1 MLPCSEISLW
11 VGEAANSRA
20 MNEQEILN
28 LLYTNIS
35 YQLRHAHYA
44 RTVYV
49 AQQCH
54 MMTTGE
60 GQAEEI
66 TRYRR
71 FEKDELKEQ
80 RIRLNNPITPIFI
93 SEPDKMFDKLT
104 RVDGVRRDLEAGE
117 KEKQELEATL
127 WNFQPG
133 VDIETYLVN
142 RIRYLGKNDPN
153 SFVLFDRYD
162 RRRMDNEIEKTTLR
176 PVVFRST
183 DVLNFEQDGEGFL
196 VWVLFRD
203 IRFEY
208 VIESGYRREKQL
220 ETYYLYTSDFV
231 ARAREVGEKTE
242 MMPGEFEQDIEVFP
256 AFAEHDKKKKDD
268 GTASIPIPNNSPQTR
283 RFFVSVTM
291 HGAGEVPAFCV
302 GAYPD
307 ELTDQ
312 QTFVSWFWPGMPVL
326 KDVIRDKQM
335 KDVETV
341 MQAFRRRTEYSPPCK
356 YESDDG
362 SICDDGKIFSE
373 GKKIR
378 CPSCGGSGKRANFT
392 TEQEVIQLLLPHD
405 PNPET
410 LLELSK
416 LAFEEQ
422 RDTNILE
429 YFGKEIETHRQRFLA
444 AIFSGGLFTK
454 PTGTEAQTATETI
467 EKTNMAADILRPFG
481 LVISKGYEMAF
492 RVLANY
498 REYAPIKVNHSYP
511 EQIDLL
517 TLEQEIANFAAIQE
531 VDIYES
537 KVHQRHKIL
546 AKQFEGEP
554 ETHKRIQARY
564 TWLPFD
570 ALSPEQQMLEMS
582 RLSPTDSNAILQ
594 TYHKMIFQE
603 IEVETPN
610 FHTLK
615 FEAQKKIVEAKVDEF
630 RGRIELA
637 GSAEPE
643 MPDFNA
649 PDDDEEFPNE
659 TGNE

>member
-1 MLPCSEISLW
+1 
-11 VGEAANSRA
+11 
-20 MNEQEILN
+20 MNEQEILD
-28 LLYTNIS
+28 LLTTNIG

-44 RTVYV
+44 RTVAV
-49 AQQCH
+49 AKDCH

-60 GQAEEI
+60 GQEGEI

-71 FEKDELKEQ
+71 FEKEELKEQ

-104 RVDGVRRDLEAGE
+104 RVDGVRRDLEAAE
-117 KEKQELEATL
+117 NEKQALEETL

-142 RIRYLGKNDPN
+142 RIRYLGKTDPN
-153 SFVLFDRYD
+153 SFILFDRYD
-162 RRRMDNEIEKTTLR
+162 RRKPDNEIEKTTLR

-183 DVLNFEQDGEGFL
+183 DVLNFEQDGEGFFE
-196 VWVLFRD
+196 WVLFRD

-242 MMPGEFEQDIEVFP
+242 ILPNEVEMDIEVFP
-256 AFAEHDKKKKDD
+256 AFAEQDKKKKDD
-268 GTASIPIPNNSPQTR
+268 GTASIPISNNSPQTR
-283 RFFVSVTM
+283 RFYVSVVM

-312 QTFVSWFWPGMPVL
+312 KTFVSWFWPGMPVL

-341 MQAFRRRTEYSPPCK
+341 MSAFRRRYEFSPICEYETE
-356 YESDDG
+356 EHER
-362 SICDDGKIFSE
+362 CDKGWIYNGE
-373 GKKIR
+373 GKHR
-378 CPSCGGSGKRANFT
+378 CPACGGSGIRPNFT
-392 TEQEVIQLLLPHD
+392 TEQEVIRMTLPED
-405 PNPET
+405 T
-410 LLELSK
+410 GSGLLELQK
-416 LAFEEQ
+416 LSFEEPIS
-422 RDTNILE
+422 TLLLE

-517 TLEQEIANFAAIQE
+517 TLEQEIDNFAAIQN
-531 VDIYES
+531 VDIYEA
-537 KVHQRHKIL
+537 KVHQRHRIL

-554 ETHKRIQARY
+554 DTHKRIQARY
-564 TWLPFD
+564 NFLPFD
-570 ALSPEQQMLEMS
+570 DKSPQQQAQIIAT
-582 RLSPTDSNAILQ
+582 LSPTDSNAILWAYWVQ
-594 TYHKMIFQE
+594 IFQE

-615 FEAQKKIVEAKVDEF
+615 FEAQKKIVDAKVDEF

-637 GSAEPE
+637 GSVEPE

-649 PDDDEEFPNE
+649 PDDEEEQPNE
-659 TGNE
+659 TGIE